1 MDKKVLKVMLQSGA
15 LLAGY
20 EIGVACANEYG
31 ACLPRT
37 FDEITPSNA
46 WFPATLLGVGAL
58 MIGISL
64 IDTDSDS

>member
-1 MDKKVLKVMLQSGA
+1 MKKATKVRLQTGA

-20 EIGVACANEYG
+20 EIGVAAANEYG

-37 FDEITPSNA
+37 FDEITPSTA
-46 WFPATLLGVGAL
+46 WFPATILGVGAL

-64 IDTDSDS
+64 IDDTDS